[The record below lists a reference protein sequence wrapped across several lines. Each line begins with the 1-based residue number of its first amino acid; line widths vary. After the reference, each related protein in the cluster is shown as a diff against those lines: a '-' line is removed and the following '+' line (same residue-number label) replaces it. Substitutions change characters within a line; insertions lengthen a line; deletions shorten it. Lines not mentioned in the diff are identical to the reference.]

1 MFFHSEQIQ
10 NTKDYKLPIDKSS
23 FNILYTYIYIYI
35 ERERERERGERERE
49 RVCKNAGNKSL
60 KC

>member
-35 ERERERERGERERE
+35 ERERERERE